1 MQMLDVMDTFQ
12 ASSVSAMVL
21 DRSNS
26 EWNPLLL
33 LREQHFQDS
42 QEEEH
47 WLLDEQQLPW
57 YVWLF

>member
-1 MQMLDVMDTFQ
+1 MQMLDGMDTFQ

-33 LREQHFQDS
+33 LCQKHFQDP
-42 QEEEH
+42 QEEEY
-47 WLLDEQQLPW
+47 WMLGE
-57 YVWLF
+57 